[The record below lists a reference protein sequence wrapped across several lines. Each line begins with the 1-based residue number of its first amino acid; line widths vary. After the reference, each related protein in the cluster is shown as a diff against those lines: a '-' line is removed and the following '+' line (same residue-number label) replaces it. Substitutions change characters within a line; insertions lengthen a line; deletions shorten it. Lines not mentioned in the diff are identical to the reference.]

1 MDSQVKSDIGSM
13 HNTSQTDIKS
23 DKMREPT
30 PELKAT
36 ERIFAENYDPGPPP
50 DNLFKPGE
58 SMQIQGGYDLKLTSL
73 KHLGVVIKRFK
84 QDQIADLVNI
94 VRKTDMTQKEKE
106 AKREDFKSNKEPK
119 D

>member
-1 MDSQVKSDIGSM
+1 MSSQHDNSMMD
-13 HNTSQTDIKS
+13 NTSEQ
-23 DKMREPT
+23 MREPT

-73 KHLGVVIKRFK
+73 KHLGVVIKKFK
-84 QDQIADLVNI
+84 QAQIADLVNI
-94 VRKTDMTQKEKE
+94 VRGTDMTKKEKQ
-106 AKREDFKSNKEPK
+106 ARKED
-119 D
+119 